1 MRIFHITTTDL
12 LLGFSDGEVPKVDGL
27 YMGLTKPE
35 PLLRHFHELFLGVT
49 KVEGKAQET
58 ASPAWSRL
66 QDLATER
73 SEQAKLIEW
82 D

>member
-1 MRIFHITTTDL
+1 MRIFCITTTDL

-27 YMGLTKPE
+27 YIGLTKPE

-73 SEQAKLIEW
+73 SEQAKLLEW